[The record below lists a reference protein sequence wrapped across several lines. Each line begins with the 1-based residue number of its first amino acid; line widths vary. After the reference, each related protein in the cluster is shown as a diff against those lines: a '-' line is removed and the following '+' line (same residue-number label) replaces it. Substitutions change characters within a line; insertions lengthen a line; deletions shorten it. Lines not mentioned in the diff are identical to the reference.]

1 MFMILL
7 PKKKAKSILKSW
19 KIKLKTSKTEAMC
32 QYLVVAV
39 INPDYREGII
49 TFILWTKFMS
59 FVIDSSTQK
68 QFFHEYYWFL
78 LSVLYQV
85 KS

>member
-39 INPDYREGII
+39 INPDYRESII
-49 TFILWTKFMS
+49 TFIL
-59 FVIDSSTQK
+59 
-68 QFFHEYYWFL
+68 
-78 LSVLYQV
+78 
-85 KS
+85 